1 MGSTGSGERLG
12 RSSRNGSRATACAST
27 CWQWKLRCGRTHGYF
42 GEDEEFW
49 GVTAL
54 LHDLDFERFP
64 DMDDQVNGHPADGA
78 PHVPRVGLSR
88 GDDRGGGR
96 AMRRSSAIPRR
107 TRLASALYAS
117 DELTGLIM
125 AVAYVRPSKDLRDV
139 EVSSVKKKWK
149 DKLFA
154 AAVNRADIEEGA
166 AELGLDLWEHVRI
179 VLEGMKLVAGDL
191 GLDGRLAAPARISRR
206 DLSFSGPLA
215 WSHRSW
221 SSCWRS
227 CSCALAAGS
236 LQRRSQRLAANAHIL
251 APPGAAAAST

>member
-1 MGSTGSGERLG
+1 MALPDRQEAWQIVCDWIGSDSLRKHVLAVEAAV
-12 RSSRNGSRATACAST
+12 RAYA
-27 CWQWKLRCGRTHGYF
+27 RHF

-54 LHDLDFERFP
+54 LHDLDFERHP
-64 DMDDQVNGHPADGA
+64 DMDDQVDGHPRTALRMFREWGYPEEMIEAVAGHA
-78 PHVPRVGLSR
+78 PFLG
-88 GDDRGGGR
+88 
-96 AMRRSSAIPRR
+96 IPRR
-107 TRLASALYAS
+107 SRLASALYAS

-179 VLEGMKLVAGDL
+179 VLEGMKLAAADL
-191 GLDGRLAAPARISRR
+191 GLDGRLAAPR
-206 DLSFSGPLA
+206 G
-215 WSHRSW
+215 
-221 SSCWRS
+221 
-227 CSCALAAGS
+227 
-236 LQRRSQRLAANAHIL
+236 
-251 APPGAAAAST
+251 

>member
-1 MGSTGSGERLG
+1 MSLPD
-12 RSSRNGSRATACAST
+12 RADAWAIVQEWIQSDS
-27 CWQWKLRCGRTHGYF
+27 LRKHVLAVEAAVRAYARHF
-42 GEDEEFW
+42 DEDEAFW

-54 LHDLDFERFP
+54 MHDLDFERFP
-64 DMDDQVNGHPADGA
+64 DMDDPVNGHPRTALRMFREWGYPDEMIAAVAGHA
-78 PHVPRVGLSR
+78 PYLG
-88 GDDRGGGR
+88 
-96 AMRRSSAIPRR
+96 IPRR

-191 GLDGRLAAPARISRR
+191 GLDGRLAAPQ
-206 DLSFSGPLA
+206 GPQA
-215 WSHRSW
+215 
-221 SSCWRS
+221 
-227 CSCALAAGS
+227 
-236 LQRRSQRLAANAHIL
+236 
-251 APPGAAAAST
+251 

>member
-1 MGSTGSGERLG
+1 MALPDRQEAWQIVCDWIGSDSLRKHVLAVEAAV
-12 RSSRNGSRATACAST
+12 RAYA
-27 CWQWKLRCGRTHGYF
+27 RHF

-54 LHDLDFERFP
+54 LHDLDFERHP
-64 DMDDQVNGHPADGA
+64 DMDDQVDGHPRTALRMFREWGYPEEMIEAVAGHA
-78 PHVPRVGLSR
+78 PFLG
-88 GDDRGGGR
+88 
-96 AMRRSSAIPRR
+96 IPRR

-149 DKLFA
+149 DKVFA

-179 VLEGMKLVAGDL
+179 VLEGMKLAAADL
-191 GLDGRLAAPARISRR
+191 GLDGRLAAPRA
-206 DLSFSGPLA
+206 
-215 WSHRSW
+215 
-221 SSCWRS
+221 
-227 CSCALAAGS
+227 
-236 LQRRSQRLAANAHIL
+236 
-251 APPGAAAAST
+251 